1 MRHEILK
8 HKLAYGFLLVAL
20 LTFGLSFF
28 AVWPNRIYQ
37 RVLIVVFA
45 SFYFV
50 WGLVTHV
57 KSKRLTQQIFMEY
70 LAISLLVGVLL
81 FLVTL

>member
-20 LTFGLSFF
+20 LTFGLGFF

-37 RVLIVVFA
+37 RVLIVAFA
-45 SFYFV
+45 SFYFI